1 MAKGGS
7 SSATI
12 SKMVALLGTG
22 AFVFVLATWLLPKI
36 EKHHPIVHGG
46 ALPPH
51 MHPAA
56 SLPEHHHSVATSPAA
71 VHQGTGPIRD
81 YNLSGFVIADDVPD
95 YPGPNG
101 GVSIGG
107 IA

>member
-7 SSATI
+7 SATI
-12 SKMVALLGTG
+12 SKIVALLGTG

-36 EKHHPIVHGG
+36 EKPHPMVHGG
-46 ALPPH
+46 ALPPAL
-51 MHPAA
+51 HPAA
-56 SLPEHHHSVATSPAA
+56 ALPVHHSVATSPAA

-81 YNLSGFVIADDVPD
+81 YNLAGLGIASDVPG
-95 YPGPNG
+95 YPGPHG
-101 GVSIGG
+101 TIAIGG